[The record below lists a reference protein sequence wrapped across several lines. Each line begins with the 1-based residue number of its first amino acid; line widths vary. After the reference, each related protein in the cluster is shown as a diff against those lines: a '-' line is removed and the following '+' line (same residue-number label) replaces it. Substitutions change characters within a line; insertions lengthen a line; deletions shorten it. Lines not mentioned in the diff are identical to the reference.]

1 MKLLSIDT
9 SSNICGVSILENT
22 NLICT
27 LDNNTGKT
35 HSENLM
41 PMIKEILNKT
51 NLTLEDIDLI
61 VYDKGPGS
69 FTGLRI
75 GIATVK
81 AFGDSMNL
89 KCIGI
94 SSLEA
99 LAYNVKTEGLICSI
113 IDCKNN
119 NCYFSLYELKN
130 NIYKELIPPTVESFD
145 NTIKIL
151 NKFTNLPITFVGSGV
166 NIFNFQNIF
175 QKAILSTDTNNTLNS
190 YHLGLAGF
198 YKYISSNTLETTDN
212 ILPLYLKKPQ
222 AEINFKKKD

>member
-1 MKLLSIDT
+1 MCI
-9 SSNICGVSILENT
+9 
-22 NLICT
+22 
-27 LDNNTGKT
+27 
-35 HSENLM
+35 
-41 PMIKEILNKT
+41 
-51 NLTLEDIDLI
+51 
-61 VYDKGPGS
+61 
-69 FTGLRI
+69 R
-75 GIATVK
+75 
-81 AFGDSMNL
+81 DS
-89 KCIGI
+89 
-94 SSLEA
+94 
-99 LAYNVKTEGLICSI
+99 
-113 IDCKNN
+113 
-119 NCYFSLYELKN
+119 
-130 NIYKELIPPTVESFD
+130 IYKELIPPTVESFD